1 MQPVAIILVVM
12 LVALMVL
19 GVPIT
24 FSMGIASLVAI
35 ILSTPKMN
43 LMMIPA
49 KIFAG
54 GDSFPLLAIIYFM
67 IAGELMLQGGLTKRI
82 INLAKVLL
90 GWMRGS
96 MIVISFACCAFFG
109 AISGS
114 SLATTAAIGSIM
126 YPEMVHDDQY
136 DPQFAAT
143 VQAVGGTLGTMIP
156 PSIPLILYGC
166 IASASVGN
174 LFIGVIVPG
183 LIMMLIYMVTGMII
197 IRRKGWGIQRPMKH
211 LSLGR
216 AFLDAIP
223 AILSPVIILGG
234 IYGGIFTPTEAAVVA
249 CLYSLIIGVFI
260 YKELT
265 WKNTYQ
271 AFLNSAKGAA
281 NVMFL
286 CCGATLFGY
295 CMTLLGLPQ
304 FVAASLTSVLTQRWE
319 FLLVAN
325 LIFLVCGMFIDAT
338 TTIMLIIPLLFPVA
352 SAFGIDLVHFG
363 IITCINLSLGMI
375 TPPFGA
381 CMFVATN
388 LDRRRVTIEGIY
400 RNIIPFCITALI
412 GVFLVTYVEDIAMFL
427 IR

>member
-1 MQPVAIILVVM
+1 MQPTAILLIVLLV
-12 LVALMVL
+12 LLMIL

-24 FSMGIASLVAI
+24 FSMGIASLIVIVVSA
-35 ILSTPKMN
+35 PKMN

-126 YPEMVHDDQY
+126 YPEMISDDQY
-136 DPQFAAT
+136 DAQFSAT

-166 IASASVGN
+166 IASASVSN
-174 LFIGVIVPG
+174 LFLGIIVPG
-183 LIMMLIYMVTGMII
+183 LIMMIIYILTGMYI
-197 IRRKGWGIQRPMKH
+197 IRKKGWGHQNPMKH
-211 LSLGR
+211 LSIGR
-216 AFLDAIP
+216 AFLDALP
-223 AILSPVIILGG
+223 AILSPVLILGG
-234 IYGGIFTPTEAAVVA
+234 IYGGIVTPTEAAVVA
-249 CLYSLIIGVFI
+249 CVYSLIIGFFV
-260 YKELT
+260 YKELDL
-265 WKNTYQ
+265 KNTYT
-271 AFLNSAKGAA
+271 ALLNASKGAA

-286 CCGATLFGY
+286 CCSATLFGY

-304 FVAASLTSVLTQRWE
+304 FVAASLTGALSARWQ

-325 LIFLVCGMFIDAT
+325 LIFLVCGMFLDAT
-338 TTIMLIIPLLFPVA
+338 TTIMLVIPLLYPVA
-352 SAFGIDLVHFG
+352 AAFGLNLVHFG

-388 LDRRRVTIEGIY
+388 LDRKRVRIEGIY
-400 RNIIPFCITALI
+400 RNIIPFCLTGLVGIL
-412 GVFLVTYVEDIAMFL
+412 LVTYVEPIAMFL
-427 IR
+427 IS